1 MLEAMHDDG
10 HDCDGFWHDAGGGN
24 LSPRHFHL
32 RGTWDRSFNQISAL
46 LISRANLDVR
56 GHRDRTG
63 LYAEGRTPAGQMW
76 RHDCAVHVSRRSIG
90 TAVIA
95 MVEACHATS
104 RQRELVTA
112 RRVAQN
118 AFSRA
123 PTSASNNDG
132 AGPC

>member
-32 RGTWDRSFNQISAL
+32 RGTSQLQSNICAPNFSG
-46 LISRANLDVR
+46 NLDVR

-112 RRVAQN
+112 TRVAQN

-123 PTSASNNDG
+123 PTKRFQQ
-132 AGPC
+132 